1 MTNHLKI
8 QQLITIGVYSAIYFL
23 GVGVSQVISLF
34 LLPGFS
40 YIFTPAITALITGII
55 FILTCHRIQSFGAI
69 FTMGIMMALFFA
81 LSGHFIVAAIP
92 CLIFSFLADW
102 IAAKGN
108 YVNKKYNT
116 FSFTIFAFHLTGPI
130 LPLWFMKDM
139 YISSLLNRGKDVA
152 YIERIFAPINTYT
165 FVSSMSATIICGILG
180 ALIGYKLYDKH
191 FKKQR
196 DHYDVRA
203 N

>member
-1 MTNHLKI
+1 MNNNLKI

-23 GVGVSQVISLF
+23 GVGVSQVISLL
-34 LLPGFS
+34 LLPGYS
-40 YIFTPAITALITGII
+40 YIFTPAITALTTGII

-69 FTMGIMMALFFA
+69 STMGIMMALFFA

-92 CLIFSFLADW
+92 CLIFSYLADK

-108 YVNKKYNT
+108 YVNKKYNI
-116 FSFTIFAFHLTGPI
+116 FSFTVFAFHLTGPI

-139 YISSLLNRGKDVA
+139 YITSLLNRGKDLA
-152 YIERIFAPINTYT
+152 YVERIFAPINTNT
-165 FVSSMSATIICGILG
+165 FIASMSATIICGILG
-180 ALIGYKLYDKH
+180 ALFGYKLYCKH
-191 FKKQR
+191 FDKQR
-196 DHYDVRA
+196 DHHVIRT